1 MGEQKSEKEGAMAC
15 FRHVLVPVD
24 LSPRSRHVLAE
35 GRRLARACGARLTL
49 IHVASLAAEPEAC
62 EELEKR
68 LSRLAG
74 RALGRPR
81 AMHIEVVQG
90 EPAEQILAFAGDNG
104 VDLIVLGQR
113 VRSPLDGL
121 LVYSVSDRVTRRAS
135 CSVLIVH
142 EGATRV
148 SPGPP
153 ARILCAVDF
162 GQDSEGVLGIAAA
175 LARTTRAR
183 LTVLHVID
191 RWRAPSPATFEAL
204 DAARN
209 EVADDTYDDLDV
221 LIASVGAYEGDP
233 ETLVSLGLVPNQI
246 AGAASVVDADVVVVG
261 ARTRR
266 LLGRLLLG
274 PVTRDVLRLARRPVL
289 LARPSATGRPV
300 RVPDDEL
307 VSAS

>member
-1 MGEQKSEKEGAMAC
+1 MAC

-49 IHVASLAAEPEAC
+49 IHVASLATGPGAC
-62 EELEKR
+62 DELEKR

-74 RALGRPR
+74 RSARRPR
-81 AMHIEVVQG
+81 ALRIEVVQG
-90 EPAEQILAFAGDNG
+90 EPAEQILAFAADNG
-104 VDLIVLGQR
+104 VDLVVLGQR
-113 VRSPLDGL
+113 ARSPLDGL
-121 LVYSVSDRVTRRAS
+121 LVYSVGDIVTRRVS
-135 CSVLIVH
+135 CSVLVVQNV
-142 EGATRV
+142 APRA
-148 SPGPP
+148 SAAPP

-162 GQDSEGVLGIAAA
+162 GRDSEDVLRLAAD

-191 RWRAPSPATFEAL
+191 RWRAPLSATAEAL

-221 LIASVGAYEGDP
+221 LIASVGAYDGDP

-289 LARPSATGRPV
+289 LARPSAAGRPV